1 MNKRKIAVLFGG
13 RSSEH
18 EISLISAASVI
29 QHLDQA
35 LFEVVPIAIDK
46 QGRWLL
52 HDIATLNYEDNA
64 IVIDE
69 EAAPLSLSLAANS
82 FNAIADV
89 VFPVIHGE
97 NCEDG
102 RLQGVLEALKIPYV
116 GSGVSGSAVM
126 MDKVLSNYV
135 AEQVGANVPDWISFR
150 AQQWEQNK
158 VALIAE
164 IEEKLTFPMFVKPVV
179 TGSSIGVSKVSVAI
193 DLIAAIEEAFEF
205 DTHVMVENGVI
216 GRELEIAV
224 LENIDD
230 ITKPLVSMPGEIV
243 LHHDFYSYA
252 AKYLDEDAAGLD
264 LSPQLPKGL
273 VGRMQKTAACLFK
286 AMNAEGLG
294 RADFLY
300 DDVSDKLYFNEINSL
315 PGFTSISMYPKM
327 WGEAGLGYKTLLTKL
342 VDLAVARFE
351 RTSVLKSSPME
362 LAVENS

>member
-1 MNKRKIAVLFGG
+1 M
-13 RSSEH
+13 
-18 EISLISAASVI
+18 
-29 QHLDQA
+29 
-35 LFEVVPIAIDK
+35 
-46 QGRWLL
+46 
-52 HDIATLNYEDNA
+52 
-64 IVIDE
+64 
-69 EAAPLSLSLAANS
+69 
-82 FNAIADV
+82 
-89 VFPVIHGE
+89 
-97 NCEDG
+97 
-102 RLQGVLEALKIPYV
+102 
-116 GSGVSGSAVM
+116 
-126 MDKVLSNYV
+126 
-135 AEQVGANVPDWISFR
+135 
-150 AQQWEQNK
+150 
-158 VALIAE
+158 
-164 IEEKLTFPMFVKPVV
+164 
-179 TGSSIGVSKVSVAI
+179 
-193 DLIAAIEEAFEF
+193 
-205 DTHVMVENGVI
+205 
-216 GRELEIAV
+216 
-224 LENIDD
+224 
-230 ITKPLVSMPGEIV
+230 SMPGEIV